1 MSHEQ
6 IEAFKAGLRKTESG
20 SYDGNRNHNW
30 RWSDGDGEVG
40 AYGVRASNFAMWAS
54 ELGYAGADW
63 RDPEVMEVVVTGKIN
78 EYYQRY
84 GDWKLVAL
92 AWMAGTELADA
103 AVDEPTI
110 GTKNTWMG
118 ETVDQLANNVMDAMQ
133 AAPEKY
139 AGTAAPTDMPF
150 TPGEQ
155 RTTKN
160 LLGVEAATVDAKTQ
174 LLSLFE
180 SQGTDLA
187 GGKRVDYR
195 QIGAPSGTTETGE

>member
-1 MSHEQ
+1 M
-6 IEAFKAGLRKTESG
+6 
-20 SYDGNRNHNW
+20 
-30 RWSDGDGEVG
+30 
-40 AYGVRASNFAMWAS
+40 RASNFAAWAS

-139 AGTAAPTDMPF
+139 AGVAAPIDMPY

-155 RTTKN
+155 RAEKPPF
-160 LLGVEAATVDAKTQ
+160 GAEAQQMDAKTQ
-174 LLSLFE
+174 LVSLFE
-180 SQGTDLA
+180 AQGTDLA

-195 QIGAPSGTTETGE
+195 QIGAPSGDTETGE